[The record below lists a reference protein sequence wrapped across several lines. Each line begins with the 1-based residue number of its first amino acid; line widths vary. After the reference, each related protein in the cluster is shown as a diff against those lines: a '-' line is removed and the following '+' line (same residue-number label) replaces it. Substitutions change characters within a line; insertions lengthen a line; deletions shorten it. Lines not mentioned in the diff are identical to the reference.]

1 MGAKMQP
8 LIPLLPY
15 QQRWVEDKSRFKLV
29 NKARQTGFSFAVSLE
44 VLLDALERKT
54 LWVLLSK
61 GERQSRELMD
71 KVQMHAKAA
80 SYALDVIE
88 ADFKVGKDSYKQ
100 LELNLPNGSRII
112 ALPANPDTARGFS
125 GNVVLDEFAFHADSK
140 AIWAA
145 LYPTITR
152 GYKLRIISTPNG
164 VGNQFEKLV
173 SDPDN
178 NWSKHE
184 VDIYLAVSEGLDLNI
199 EELRREAGS
208 EDTWLQE
215 YCCKFLDESSSFLTF
230 DLINGCSD
238 GKAARNLPEL
248 IDPAAQLYLGFDVAR
263 KKHLSVIWLL
273 EKAGERYNTICV
285 KEMQGMKFRD
295 QRQLLYTF
303 LDLPNLY
310 RACIDATGI
319 GAQLAEDAK
328 LDYGYKVEPVMFT
341 GASKEDMA
349 VHIRGL
355 FEDRLITI
363 PKDDKIR
370 DDLHSVKKVV
380 TSGGSVRYVAPETD
394 DGHADRFWALA
405 LAAHAGQP
413 LHLLQIGRDFAA
425 ELRAEHP
432 RHRREVLRLVVGI
445 GNAPDVGINLFGR
458 GLRHLERGREGF
470 EQGRRGHV
478 HPLVGALRREDHRH
492 QQLVGVL
499 VAQFAFGRGHV
510 LRKPGDDAVVTLSD
524 SHIFFFLDR
533 RNRIFFT
540 SSPAP
545 SGQSARRGQARR
557 SRHQRARYSP
567 TGPLYDSTHNATEER
582 LRSRAKRRLPSP

>member
-1 MGAKMQP
+1 LKKAFKCFLTKGGTMGAKMQP

-238 GKAARNLPEL
+238 GKVARNLPEL

-380 TSGGSVRYVAPETD
+380 TSGGNVRYVAPETD

-405 LAAHAGQP
+405 LAAHAGRTKWQS
-413 LHLLQIGRDFAA
+413 G
-425 ELRAEHP
+425 
-432 RHRREVLRLVVGI
+432 
-445 GNAPDVGINLFGR
+445 
-458 GLRHLERGREGF
+458 
-470 EQGRRGHV
+470 
-478 HPLVGALRREDHRH
+478 
-492 QQLVGVL
+492 
-499 VAQFAFGRGHV
+499 
-510 LRKPGDDAVVTLSD
+510 KVTPFK
-524 SHIFFFLDR
+524 IK
-533 RNRIFFT
+533 
-540 SSPAP
+540 
-545 SGQSARRGQARR
+545 
-557 SRHQRARYSP
+557 Y
-567 TGPLYDSTHNATEER
+567 
-582 LRSRAKRRLPSP
+582 